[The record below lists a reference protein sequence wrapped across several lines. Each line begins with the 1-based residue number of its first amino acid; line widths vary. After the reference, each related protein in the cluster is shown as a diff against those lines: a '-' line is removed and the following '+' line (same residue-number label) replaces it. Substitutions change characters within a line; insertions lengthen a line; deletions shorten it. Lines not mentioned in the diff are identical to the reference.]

1 MSHPCEYLSA
11 MIPYKKDAAE
21 NNIREPQVATIQR
34 FLKMGDAQNPEFRQL
49 CYGAAADLLARYIGE
64 NVGTLNAADIDALK
78 VNLLNSLEAVEG
90 EFTGPKGTP
99 GSTPLYTRT
108 SLSVEPA
115 GLAGGLP
122 SRKSTENTP
131 PPPSKAKT
139 ARWLPALLGF
149 FMGGSLLFLCGILL
163 QETGL
168 IYVHRQPEGF
178 EQLKALNE
186 SMSSAEPN
194 IENALEVLTRTET
207 KLHQAISS
215 GEIEENQD
223 VKTKYL
229 LVQNLFPD
237 FFAEIKP
244 LVPRTG
250 NLMLRLSPD
259 GSAYK
264 ILLQSEVCGAVALRY
279 PDLVDPVRNDH
290 SIFCR
295 YLGRWNEAGR
305 RL

>member
-1 MSHPCEYLSA
+1 
-11 MIPYKKDAAE
+11 MIPYENDAAE
-21 NNIREPQVATIQR
+21 NSIREPQVATIQR

-49 CYGAAADLLARYIGE
+49 CYGAAADLLARYIGD
-64 NVGTLNAADIDALK
+64 NVGTLKAADIRALK
-78 VNLLNSLEAVEG
+78 ENLLASLQAVEA
-90 EFTGPKGTP
+90 EFPERKNKSERP
-99 GSTPLYTRT
+99 PLHART
-108 SLSVEPA
+108 SLSVDAA
-115 GLAGGLP
+115 GLMGELP
-122 SRKSTENTP
+122 SPRSAEHIS
-131 PPPSKAKT
+131 PPPSNTKP
-139 ARWLPALLGF
+139 RIWQPALTGF

-163 QETGL
+163 QETGV
-168 IYVHRQPEGF
+168 IYVHRQAEGF

-207 KLHQAISS
+207 KLYQAISS
-215 GEIEENQD
+215 GEIEKNQD

-259 GSAYK
+259 GGAYK

>member
-1 MSHPCEYLSA
+1 
-11 MIPYKKDAAE
+11 MIPYENDAAE
-21 NNIREPQVATIQR
+21 NSIREPQVATIQR

-49 CYGAAADLLARYIGE
+49 CYGAAADLLARYIGD
-64 NVGTLNAADIDALK
+64 NVGTLKAADIRALK
-78 VNLLNSLEAVEG
+78 ENLLASLQAVEA
-90 EFTGPKGTP
+90 EFP
-99 GSTPLYTRT
+99 GRKNTSESPPLHART
-108 SLSVEPA
+108 SLSVDAA
-115 GLAGGLP
+115 GLVGELP
-122 SRKSTENTP
+122 SRRSAEHISP
-131 PPPSKAKT
+131 SPSKTKP
-139 ARWLPALLGF
+139 RNWQPALMGF

-163 QETGL
+163 QETGV
-168 IYVHRQPEGF
+168 IYVHRQAEGF

-215 GEIEENQD
+215 GEIEKNQD